1 MLQIG
6 IPNMEVGMTIFYVL
20 LGILILI
27 GLYVVSVYNKYVRLR
42 NQGEEAESA
51 IDAHLKQRY
60 DLVPNL
66 VETVKGY
73 AKHEEKTLTA
83 VIEARNKA
91 INATGLEDKDSA
103 DKAFSSTLKSLFAL
117 SEAYPDLKA
126 NQGFLDL
133 QAQLQKIEEQLLS
146 ARKYYNAIIKGL
158 NTIIEVFPSSLVAS
172 LFHFGKKPYL
182 AIEEEARARVE
193 VKF

>member
-1 MLQIG
+1 
-6 IPNMEVGMTIFYVL
+6 MTILY
-20 LGILILI
+20 ILIGVVILI

-91 INATGLEDKDSA
+91 INATGLEYKDSA

-133 QAQLQKIEEQLLS
+133 QAQLQ
-146 ARKYYNAIIKGL
+146 
-158 NTIIEVFPSSLVAS
+158 
-172 LFHFGKKPYL
+172 
-182 AIEEEARARVE
+182 
-193 VKF
+193 

>member
-1 MLQIG
+1 MIA
-6 IPNMEVGMTIFYVL
+6 FYVI
-20 LGILILI
+20 LGIVVVLA
-27 GLYVVSVYNKYVRLR
+27 LYFVSVYNRLVRLR
-42 NQGEEAESA
+42 NQGEEAEAA

-73 AKHEEKTLTA
+73 ASHEQKTLTA

-91 INATGLEDKDSA
+91 MNATGTEAKDEA
-103 DKAFSSTLKSLFAL
+103 NKAFSSTLKSLFAL

-133 QAQLQKIEEQLLS
+133 QSQLQRIEEQLLN
-146 ARKYYNAIIKGL
+146 ARKYYNAIVKL
-158 NTIIEVFPSSLVAS
+158 FNTTCDVFPSSIVAS
-172 LFHFGKKPYL
+172 MAHFTKKPYL